1 MAIIIGKETE
11 FKSEANE
18 KFGLKCPYC
27 DIYAYMS
34 PQSVPSFNALT
45 QTRPK
50 HAGLVFECDACRA
63 PVFLRFAVQTYA
75 EDKIELSP
83 NFTELERP
91 RERFNFSYLPEET
104 GLLFSEAL
112 SCYSNN
118 NFNAFASMCR
128 RSSATAFLVM
138 DKNEKLRAFDE
149 LLAAQKIANIDDA
162 TFGPIKDIIFSAGE
176 GNDLP
181 IVNRAQAGI
190 LLEALKDTFYQ
201 CFVRPGKLN
210 RAIKVRQV
218 FSQDDDQIQSSA

>member
-1 MAIIIGKETE
+1 
-11 FKSEANE
+11 
-18 KFGLKCPYC
+18 
-27 DIYAYMS
+27 
-34 PQSVPSFNALT
+34 
-45 QTRPK
+45 
-50 HAGLVFECDACRA
+50 
-63 PVFLRFAVQTYA
+63 
-75 EDKIELSP
+75 
-83 NFTELERP
+83 
-91 RERFNFSYLPEET
+91 
-104 GLLFSEAL
+104 
-112 SCYSNN
+112 
-118 NFNAFASMCR
+118 
-128 RSSATAFLVM
+128 M

-190 LLEALKDTFYQ
+190 LLEVLKDMFYQ